1 MVQRSQSVP
10 KPIHSRRRR
19 SRLSADSTI
28 LADVEARFAR
38 FRAEHPPGTRVP
50 DELREAALAAL
61 RAGVAAGALYRT
73 CRISWTQLETWK
85 AAQPSASRR
94 RQRTRGGPPANV
106 RVFSVVDAKAIDGH
120 TPVKTAEPDLEL
132 RFGRLSL
139 IVRLADPARGE

>member
-1 MVQRSQSVP
+1 VVQRSQSVP

-19 SRLSADSTI
+19 SRSADSTI

-50 DELREAALAAL
+50 DELREAALTAL

-85 AAQPSASRR
+85 AARPSASR
-94 RQRTRGGPPANV
+94 TRGAPPADV
-106 RVFSVVDAKAIDGH
+106 RVFSVVNAKAIDGH
-120 TPVKTAEPDLEL
+120 TPVKTVEPDLEL